1 MEVQGYAR
9 TNMGRRDCRVDDR
22 RVLDA
27 RVGQGAVGDVWAGGD
42 DAGHERHA
50 EYVEHACGHGGLAD
64 RFGGS
69 PGGRH
74 RGRHRQLRLRAGD
87 ADRPRRQHGHLD
99 EQGRGTA
106 HGGGQRRVVPFA
118 RNGFA
123 GNVFVHLPEGGD
135 VRVRLLDPPVHAC
148 HGGGHV
154 MTDDPHTMN
163 RRQLMRHSAWFGAA
177 VGLAVVGGE
186 VVSHV
191 AGSAEA
197 SHVQRPTLR
206 FAQVSDSHI
215 GFLGKANPNV
225 AGSFGDA
232 IDRINNLGY
241 TPDFVIHTGDLTHLA
256 TAEQFD
262 QVKQMMGGLHTQ
274 HVFTVP
280 GEHDSIDDGGQK
292 YRSAF
297 GAGTRGDGWYSFDIA
312 GVHVIALVNTLNLK
326 KLGHL
331 GVEQLDF
338 VQKDVSALPS
348 DTPIIVFSHI
358 PLFAMFPDWGWG
370 TDDATE
376 ALSHLRRFSSVT
388 CLNGHVH
395 QVFSKTEGNV
405 TFYSGT
411 TTAYPLPHPGDGPAP
426 KPVTL
431 PAGKLHDA
439 LGIRE
444 VSYTRGQS
452 ALALKEKALQ

>member
-1 MEVQGYAR
+1 M
-9 TNMGRRDCRVDDR
+9 T
-22 RVLDA
+22 
-27 RVGQGAVGDVWAGGD
+27 
-42 DAGHERHA
+42 
-50 EYVEHACGHGGLAD
+50 
-64 RFGGS
+64 
-69 PGGRH
+69 
-74 RGRHRQLRLRAGD
+74 RGPQA
-87 ADRPRRQHGHLD
+87 
-99 EQGRGTA
+99 
-106 HGGGQRRVVPFA
+106 
-118 RNGFA
+118 
-123 GNVFVHLPEGGD
+123 
-135 VRVRLLDPPVHAC
+135 
-148 HGGGHV
+148 
-154 MTDDPHTMN
+154 MS
-163 RRQLMRHSAWFGAA
+163 RRQLIRHTAWFGAA

-191 AGSAEA
+191 ADATAAQKAVG
-197 SHVQRPTLR
+197 RPTLR

-215 GFLGKANPNV
+215 GFTGAPNPNV
-225 AGSFGDA
+225 ADTFGHA

-241 TPDFVIHTGDLTHLA
+241 TPDFVIHTGDLTHLSSPD
-256 TAEQFD
+256 QFD
-262 QVKQMMGGLHTQ
+262 QVKQMMTGLRTP

-280 GEHDSIDDGGQK
+280 GEHDSVDDAGQK
-292 YRSAF
+292 YRSVF

-331 GVEQLDF
+331 GVDQLEF
-338 VQKDVSALPS
+338 VAKDVAALPS

-358 PLFAMFPDWGWG
+358 PLFAMYPNWGWG

-452 ALALKEKALQ
+452 TLALKEKALQ

>member
-1 MEVQGYAR
+1 M
-9 TNMGRRDCRVDDR
+9 T
-22 RVLDA
+22 
-27 RVGQGAVGDVWAGGD
+27 
-42 DAGHERHA
+42 
-50 EYVEHACGHGGLAD
+50 
-64 RFGGS
+64 
-69 PGGRH
+69 
-74 RGRHRQLRLRAGD
+74 
-87 ADRPRRQHGHLD
+87 D
-99 EQGRGTA
+99 EQ
-106 HGGGQRRVVPFA
+106 
-118 RNGFA
+118 
-123 GNVFVHLPEGGD
+123 
-135 VRVRLLDPPVHAC
+135 
-148 HGGGHV
+148 
-154 MTDDPHTMN
+154 HTMN

-186 VVSHV
+186 VISHV
-191 AGSAEA
+191 AGTADAARS
-197 SHVQRPTLR
+197 SNRPTLR

-215 GFLGKANPNV
+215 GFTGKANPNV
-225 AGSFGDA
+225 AGSFNQA
-232 IDRINNLGY
+232 IESINNLGY

-256 TAEQFD
+256 TPGQFD
-262 QVKQMMGGLHTQ
+262 QVKQMMTGLRAP

-331 GVEQLDF
+331 GVDQLDF
-338 VQKDVSALPS
+338 VAKDVAGLPS

-358 PLFAMFPDWGWG
+358 PLFAMYPDWGWG
-370 TDDATE
+370 TDDAAQ
-376 ALSHLRRFSSVT
+376 ALSNLRRFSSVT

-395 QVFSKTEGNV
+395 QVFSQTEGNV
-405 TFYSGT
+405 TFHSGT
-411 TTAYPLPHPGDGPAP
+411 TTAYPLPAPGDGPAP

-452 ALALKEKALQ
+452 ALALKEKVLQ